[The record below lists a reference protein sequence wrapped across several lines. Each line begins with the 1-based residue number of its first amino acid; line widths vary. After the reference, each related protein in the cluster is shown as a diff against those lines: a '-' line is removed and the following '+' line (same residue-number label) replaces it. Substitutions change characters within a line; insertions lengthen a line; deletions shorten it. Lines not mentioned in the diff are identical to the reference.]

1 MALDRTTVCGTKVIL
16 VGDKT
21 SHGGVVISGSSLSF
35 WGESN
40 TPIAR
45 IGDRVTCPK
54 CKPHVFVIVEG
65 TQQFIDTAGGLPVA
79 LEGHKT
85 SCGAVLIASD

>member
-1 MALDRTTVCGTKVIL
+1 MSLPRTTVCGARIIV

-21 SHGGVVISGSSLSF
+21 SHGGVVVSGSPLSF
-35 WGESN
+35 WGPSDI
-40 TPIAR
+40 PIAR
-45 IGDRVTCPK
+45 KGDKVTCPK
-54 CKPHVFVIVEG
+54 CKPHIFMIAEG
-65 TQQFIDTAGGLPVA
+65 TQQFIDTAGSMPVA